1 METQILLRG
10 LSVLPTFGL
19 RRIVAALD
27 LSLTQ
32 SGDIAP
38 QSKGLRNRGL
48 VIVYRSFKLR
58 GAMKLD
64 LHTHYYPEVFF
75 QMIRDTPSDFS
86 FSKDPTGR
94 TIITHR
100 GARFFGITPPMTD
113 PAKRLEDM
121 DRVGID
127 VEVISLST
135 PNIFFADE
143 NRQPEVA
150 RILNDA
156 YAELIARHPN
166 RFKGFASIP
175 MDSPDAALSELHRAV
190 DDLKMNGVVLLSNIR
205 GRALTDSVY
214 RPFFEEANRMK
225 LCIFLHPMIP
235 VYSEPYKE
243 YVLGPL
249 VGFPFDT
256 TLAVARMCFAGMLRE
271 LPDIRWIIGHLGGAI
286 PYLME
291 RLDNGYRDF
300 AECRVNIDEL
310 PSFYLKRL
318 YYDTVTFSS
327 YNLRLARDL
336 VGVDHM
342 VMGSDY
348 PHLLGSIERSVSSIQ
363 DLAIPEHEKQKIF
376 SGTAL
381 SILNNV

>member
-1 METQILLRG
+1 
-10 LSVLPTFGL
+10 
-19 RRIVAALD
+19 
-27 LSLTQ
+27 
-32 SGDIAP
+32 
-38 QSKGLRNRGL
+38 
-48 VIVYRSFKLR
+48 
-58 GAMKLD
+58 MKID
-64 LHTHYYPEVFF
+64 VHTHYYPESFF
-75 QMIRDTPSDFS
+75 QMIRDTPSEFS
-86 FSKDPTGR
+86 FAKDPTGR
-94 TIITHR
+94 TIITLN
-100 GARFFGITPPMTD
+100 GARFFGVTAPMSD
-113 PAKRLEDM
+113 PAQRIEDM

-143 NRQPEVA
+143 TRQPEVA
-150 RILNDA
+150 RIMNDA
-156 YAELIARHPN
+156 YAELIAKHPT

-175 MDSPDAALSELHRAV
+175 MDDSDAAIAELHRAV
-190 DDLKMNGVVLLSNIR
+190 DQLKLNGVVLLSNIR
-205 GRALTDSVY
+205 GRALTSTIY

-235 VYSEPYKE
+235 ANSDPFKE

-256 TLAVARMCFAGMLRE
+256 TLAVARMCFDGMLRE

-291 RLDNGYRDF
+291 RLDSGYRDF
-300 AECRVNIDEL
+300 AECKAKIDQP
-310 PSFYLKRL
+310 PSTYLKKL

-327 YNLRLARDL
+327 HNLRMARDL

-363 DLAIPEHEKQKIF
+363 ELAIPESEKQKMF

-381 SILNNV
+381 SILNNAGNISA

>member
-1 METQILLRG
+1 
-10 LSVLPTFGL
+10 
-19 RRIVAALD
+19 
-27 LSLTQ
+27 
-32 SGDIAP
+32 
-38 QSKGLRNRGL
+38 
-48 VIVYRSFKLR
+48 
-58 GAMKLD
+58 MKLD
-64 LHTHYYPEVFF
+64 LHTHYYPEMFF
-75 QMIRDTPSDFS
+75 QMIRDSPSEFS
-86 FSKDPTGR
+86 FDKDPAGR

-143 NRQPEVA
+143 TQQPEVA

-156 YAELIARHPN
+156 YAELIAKHPN

-175 MDSPDAALSELHRAV
+175 MDAPDAALEELHRAI
-190 DDLKMNGVVLLSNIR
+190 DELKLNGVVLLSNIK
-205 GRALTDSVY
+205 GRALTSPVY
-214 RPFFEEANRMK
+214 RPFFEEANRMN
-225 LCIFLHPMIP
+225 LCIFLHPMLP
-235 VYSEPYKE
+235 ANPEPFTE

-256 TLAVARMCFAGMLRE
+256 TLAVARMCFDGMLRD
-271 LPDIRWIIGHLGGAI
+271 LPNIRWIIGHLGGAI

-291 RLDNGYRDF
+291 RLDSGYRDF
-300 AECRVNIDEL
+300 AECRVNIDEP
-310 PSFYLKRL
+310 PSAYLKRL

-327 YNLRLARDL
+327 HNLRLARDL

-348 PHLLGSIERSVSSIQ
+348 PHMLGSIERSVSSIQ
-363 DLAIPEHEKQKIF
+363 DLAIPEYEKQKIF
-376 SGTAL
+376 SETAL